1 MKNIYV
7 IPTDKPSRLIIQNGN
22 KLILGNEEYS
32 IIENRQHI
40 YITTSKD
47 IEVGDYYYLPR
58 VNSIY
63 KCIEDSTGLN
73 LERRLGVGKI
83 ILTTDPELINDGV
96 QGIDDEFLEW
106 FMENPGCEY
115 LETYQFGFDDSIIGH
130 SKKWYTLTPEPKQI
144 TLEEA
149 VDKDGYLVKEEDKQ
163 EILPTKWFKTEQIST
178 WIGES
183 LTTEGKSIEE
193 LNGGHGVLVVQ
204 HQCGYN
210 KKELITQLKTMING
224 LEDGFDN
231 FVN

>member
-1 MKNIYV
+1 MRNIHV
-7 IPTDKPSRLIIQNGN
+7 LPTDKPSRLIIQNGN

-63 KCIEDSTGLN
+63 KCIEDATGLN

-130 SKKWYTLTPEPKQI
+130 SKKWYTLTPEPKQEI

-149 VDKDGYLVKEEDKQ
+149 ADKD
-163 EILPTKWFKTEQIST
+163 TK
-178 WIGES
+178 
-183 LTTEGKSIEE
+183 
-193 LNGGHGVLVVQ
+193 
-204 HQCGYN
+204 
-210 KKELITQLKTMING
+210 
-224 LEDGFDN
+224 
-231 FVN
+231 